1 MDWNFN
7 AENQKKFDEVTATIR
22 KLQAE
27 MGIEPRTIEERAA
40 EYQKK
45 KTAQA
50 QLTAKLGNIRPPP
63 KWKI

>member
-1 MDWNFN
+1 MELGFD

-27 MGIEPRTIEERAA
+27 MGIKPRTIEERAA
-40 EYQKK
+40 DYQKK
-45 KTAQA
+45 KAAQEQSIA
-50 QLTAKLGNIRPPP
+50 QLGNIRPLP